1 VLQKGRILAL
11 GEDSEN
17 PIVETDTTHNTKNKI
32 NPVLLL
38 FLFFPILGIA
48 AALFTGAS
56 GNIASSGSQNVS
68 PPPSYFTP
76 TTLVGSTAPDFVLQT
91 PDGVSVQLSSLRGR
105 WVLLNFWATW
115 CPPCQKEMPT
125 FQKLLDGGFG
135 NYSNQV
141 TVLAVDRVE
150 DASTVKGWMA
160 SLKLSVPVVLDA
172 DGKVNNL
179 YGVLQLPYTFV
190 VDPQGIVRYE
200 QVAEM
205 TPELLQQY
213 LSEEIGAEA
222 F

>member
-1 VLQKGRILAL
+1 L
-11 GEDSEN
+11 GEDIEQ
-17 PIVETDTTHNTKNKI
+17 PIVEDEPKQGATNKI

-38 FLFFPILGIA
+38 FLIFPILGIV
-48 AALFTGAS
+48 AALITGAS
-56 GNIASSGSQNVS
+56 GNTSGSQNGA

-91 PDGVSVQLSSLRGR
+91 PDGASVQLSSLHGR
-105 WVLLNFWATW
+105 WVLVNFWATW
-115 CPPCQKEMPT
+115 CPPCRKEMPT

-135 NYSNQV
+135 DYNNKV

-150 DASTVKGWMA
+150 DASTVKGFLND
-160 SLKLSVPVVLDA
+160 LKLKVPVVLDS

-205 TPELLQQY
+205 TPDLLQQY
-213 LSEEIGAEA
+213 LSKEIGGEV